1 MTQNEI
7 LLKHLSTVFDPELGA
22 NIVELG
28 MIKDIQHVDKTV
40 TIKLALTIADCPMRN
55 QIETEIN
62 RKLKLLENVENVV
75 ITITAMD
82 QKDRTAVMEKA
93 REKARENAQPTNV
106 DPRTRVIAIG
116 SGKGGVGK
124 STLSANIALGLAKK
138 GFKTGLLDADIW
150 GFSIP
155 RLLGISGRIEAN
167 SDKKMIPYEIGN
179 LKVISTGLITSNEDT
194 ALMWRGLMLSKA
206 LEQFLTDVQWGDL
219 DYMIIDLPPGT
230 GDIQMALSR
239 LLPQAELIV
248 ITTPQLMAQKVATR
262 VADMAKRSFIP
273 LLGVI
278 ENMSYFESN
287 TGEKFNIFG
296 EGGGEAL
303 SDKFGIPL
311 LGKIPIGENTNDIA
325 DGGTPLINQENN
337 SVTKVEIEKLINA
350 IGNEKHTLLMRNHGL
365 ITAGPTAAW
374 AFIRHQH
381 FIRNAEVQLK
391 LMASNAE
398 MNIISD
404 NILKHTREQFEGGSA
419 QAGAKVRHPEWPAF
433 WRLLDSLD
441 EKWKQ

>member
-1 MTQNEI
+1 MTRNEI

-75 ITITAMD
+75 ITITAMN

-124 STLSANIALGLAKK
+124 STLSANIALGLANK

-179 LKVISTGLITSNEDT
+179 LKVFSTGLITSNEDT

-325 DGGTPLINQENN
+325 DSGTPLINQENN
-337 SVTKVEIEKLINA
+337 SVTKVEIEKLINNIA
-350 IGNEKHTLLMRNHGL
+350 I
-365 ITAGPTAAW
+365 
-374 AFIRHQH
+374 
-381 FIRNAEVQLK
+381 K
-391 LMASNAE
+391 LPP
-398 MNIISD
+398 IID
-404 NILKHTREQFEGGSA
+404 ETCTGRL
-419 QAGAKVRHPEWPAF
+419 AKVFEE
-433 WRLLDSLD
+433 LSN
-441 EKWKQ
+441 Q

>member
-1 MTQNEI
+1 MVQSDI

-28 MIKDIQHVDKTV
+28 MVKEVDHKDTNV

-55 QIETEIN
+55 QIEKEIK
-62 RKLKLLENVENVV
+62 RKLSLLENVDTVEINVV
-75 ITITAMD
+75 AMD
-82 QKDRTAVMEKA
+82 QKDRTTVMEKA
-93 REKARENAQPTNV
+93 RKKSRENAQPTKI

-124 STLSANIALGLAKK
+124 STLSTNIALGLSKK

-167 SDKKMIPYEIGN
+167 DEKLMIPYLYDD
-179 LKVISTGLITSNEDT
+179 LKVISTGLITSDEDT

-206 LEQFLTDVQWGDL
+206 LEQFLTNVDWGDL
-219 DYMIIDLPPGT
+219 DYLIIDLPPGT

-248 ITTPQLMAQKVATR
+248 VTTPQLMAQKVATR

-287 TGEKFNIFG
+287 NGEQFNLFG
-296 EGGGEAL
+296 KGGGDSLAEQFAL
-303 SDKFGIPL
+303 PV
-311 LGKIPIGENTNDIA
+311 LGKIPISEDTNDIA
-325 DGGTPLINQENN
+325 DDGTPLILQKKDTP
-337 SVTKVEIEKLINA
+337 TKTEIEKLISVVA
-350 IGNEKHTLLMRNHGL
+350 EKLPPIVDETCTGRL
-365 ITAGPTAAW
+365 
-374 AFIRHQH
+374 
-381 FIRNAEVQLK
+381 
-391 LMASNAE
+391 
-398 MNIISD
+398 
-404 NILKHTREQFEGGSA
+404 
-419 QAGAKVRHPEWPAF
+419 AKVFEE
-433 WRLLDSLD
+433 LS
-441 EKWKQ
+441 K

>member
-167 SDKKMIPYEIGN
+167 SDKKMIPYEIEN

-337 SVTKVEIEKLINA
+337 SVTKVEIEKLINNIA
-350 IGNEKHTLLMRNHGL
+350 I
-365 ITAGPTAAW
+365 
-374 AFIRHQH
+374 
-381 FIRNAEVQLK
+381 K
-391 LMASNAE
+391 LPP
-398 MNIISD
+398 IID
-404 NILKHTREQFEGGSA
+404 ETCTGRL
-419 QAGAKVRHPEWPAF
+419 AKVFEE
-433 WRLLDSLD
+433 LSN
-441 EKWKQ
+441 Q